1 MSRSWARRIEK
12 NKKQV
17 NEQRK
22 KRGLDK
28 LTDSS
33 TEVRFVGRSW
43 VLPLFLLGMLIWY
56 LLLFIGDKG
65 IMFWVT
71 VIGYSVLILFL
82 FFVKRPFL
90 VVGKDFVESRRF
102 GGVVRVTVDE
112 IDKISI
118 TNDSVTIYFNVKRP
132 SWMFTSLFQ
141 RMNIS
146 LMREK
151 LKAFCETN
159 QILCE
164 EK

>member
-22 KRGLDK
+22 KRGQDGVTESK
-28 LTDSS
+28 

-43 VLPLFLLGMLIWY
+43 LLPLFLLGMLIWY
-56 LLLFIGDKG
+56 LMLFIGEKG
-65 IMFWVT
+65 FMYWLT
-71 VIGYSVLILFL
+71 VVGYSVLILFL

-102 GGVVRVTVDE
+102 GGVVRVTTDE
-112 IDKISI
+112 IEKILI
-118 TNDSVTIYFNVKRP
+118 ANDSVSIYFNVKRP

-141 RMNIS
+141 RMNIP

-151 LKAFCETN
+151 LQAFCETN
-159 QILCE
+159 QIPCE